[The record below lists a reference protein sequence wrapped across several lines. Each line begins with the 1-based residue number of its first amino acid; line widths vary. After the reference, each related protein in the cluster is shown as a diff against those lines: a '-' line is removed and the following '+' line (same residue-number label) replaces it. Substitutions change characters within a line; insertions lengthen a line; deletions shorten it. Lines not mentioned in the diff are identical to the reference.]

1 MRAVLQ
7 YRATAG
13 FRQLIEA
20 TAPDWLTVTI
30 IDEDD
35 DDTFAATMADTD
47 VLLHVLKPVT
57 AETIAT
63 STQLKLIQKIGVGVN
78 TIDLDAAR
86 QHGTA
91 VANMPG
97 TNTEAVAEAALALLL
112 AVLRRVVTLD
122 AKTRAGTG
130 WHLEDAL
137 VDHLGEIHGRT
148 VGLVGFG
155 AVAQRFA
162 AILRVLGADVLYTA
176 TAPKP
181 AAADGLA
188 EWRPLDALL
197 READIVS
204 LHAPLTPQTA
214 HLIDATSLASMK
226 PGAVLINTAR
236 GGLVDEAALVDA
248 LVSGRLHGAGLDV
261 FDQEP
266 IDPANPILRLDRA
279 VVMPH
284 TAWLTPETLER
295 SMGVAFEN
303 CRRLRD
309 NEELLHEI
317 VPRGAR

>member
-1 MRAVLQ
+1 MKAVLQ

-13 FRQLIEA
+13 FRREIDT
-20 TAPDWLTVTI
+20 TAPDWLTVVV
-30 IDEDD
+30 IDEDHD
-35 DDTFAATMADTD
+35 ERFAEEMADAD

-57 AETIAT
+57 AATIGAA
-63 STQLKLIQKIGVGVN
+63 SKLKLIQKIGVGVN

-86 QHGTA
+86 AHGTG

-97 TNTEAVAEAALALLL
+97 TNTDAVAEAALALLL

-130 WHLEDAL
+130 WHLDDDL
-137 VDHLGEIHGRT
+137 VDNIGEIRGRT

-162 AILRVLGADVLYTA
+162 AILRVLGAEVLYTA

-181 AAADGLA
+181 DVAAGLA
-188 EWRPLDALL
+188 AWRPLDQLL
-197 READIVS
+197 RDADIVS
-204 LHAPLTPQTA
+204 LHAPLTPDTA
-214 HLIDATSLASMK
+214 HLIDAASIASMK
-226 PGAVLINTAR
+226 PGAVLVNTAR
-236 GGLVDEAALVDA
+236 GGLVDEGALVDA
-248 LVSGRLHGAGLDV
+248 LRTGRLRGAGLDV

-266 IDPANPILRLDRA
+266 VDPANPLLTIDTA

-295 SMGVAFEN
+295 SMVVAFEN
-303 CRRLRD
+303 CRRVRD
-309 NEELLHEI
+309 GEPLLHEI